1 VALHGQGFAHRAVGE
16 NLVSNYPGRV
26 PGWFNIGVLHTA
38 LMGRPLHDTYAPCT
52 PGHLRARGYDYWALG
67 HVHEYELVGTRPH
80 IVFAGNLQGRS
91 IREKGEKGAVLVS
104 VADGDVTGMERLIV
118 DRVRWEEASVDVHGF
133 DSEAAV
139 LKAVEE
145 KLRPLAIIAADRL
158 VALRVVLTG
167 ESEVHRLLVAHRDQL
182 TDEVQAAAHRV
193 NGDIWLER
201 LDIKTHPPAAKR
213 RAADPALLSVD
224 LATLL
229 GEVEGTGELKQ
240 KAERLLADVRVRI
253 PGSVPEEEQNLAAEL
268 DQLVAEAREMLLAR
282 STGDA

>member
-1 VALHGQGFAHRAVGE
+1 
-16 NLVSNYPGRV
+16 
-26 PGWFNIGVLHTA
+26 
-38 LMGRPLHDTYAPCT
+38 
-52 PGHLRARGYDYWALG
+52 
-67 HVHEYELVGTRPH
+67 
-80 IVFAGNLQGRS
+80 
-91 IREKGEKGAVLVS
+91 
-104 VADGDVTGMERLIV
+104 
-118 DRVRWEEASVDVHGF
+118 
-133 DSEAAV
+133 
-139 LKAVEE
+139 
-145 KLRPLAIIAADRL
+145 
-158 VALRVVLTG
+158 
-167 ESEVHRLLVAHRDQL
+167 VHRLLVAHRDQL

-201 LDIKTHPPAAKR
+201 LDIKTRPPAAKR

-229 GEVEGTGELKQ
+229 GEVEGTAELKQ